1 MKRKLHLL
9 FFAITSCLISVF
21 GQTQINPPFSVDSTQ
36 LTIWNGKTYIPF
48 FMKGVNL
55 GIAKPGTSPGELEAT
70 PEQYKLWFSQIK
82 DAGFNCIR
90 IYTLHY
96 PHFYEQLYDYNKAN
110 PQHPLFFIQ
119 GIWLNE
125 VEAGGNKDLVMQTD
139 TFRAEIEENI
149 DCLHGN
155 KVINLRYG
163 KAFGNYTA
171 DVSQWNLAYIIGREI
186 APGEVLVTNQTHP
199 EITQFDGD
207 HLSITDSRAT
217 EVWLTSNLDYTIKY
231 ERTHY
236 NTERPVSA
244 SSWPTLDPIIHLSE
258 PNRDEDTASVDLSKI
273 ELKDAPAGLFI
284 SYHAYPY
291 YPDFIGKDLGYMTFS
306 DNYGPNSY
314 LGYLIDLKSHYKK
327 YPLII
332 AEFGVPSSW
341 GVAHYASSGMNHG
354 GFDERAQGDV
364 NMRLL
369 QTLQK
374 AKTGGGIQF
383 SWMDEWFKRTWITDA
398 IDSISRPLWQ
408 NVTAAEQNFGL
419 VKFMK
424 NNNFER
430 WKTFDAAD
438 DLSYLDV
445 KSGYAYFELE
455 VGLKQ
460 PMDILGDCW
469 IAFDT
474 YDANLG
480 ESILPTGM
488 TLPTRS
494 EFALHITQSSANFFV
509 TEAYDLFGLY
519 HQITTDKQKW
529 QSTVTDGAPWNIVR
543 WKNNMGD
550 EDVQYIGALK
560 LNHSYQPESSKDAV
574 TIYSDKIR
582 IRLPWTLLQFIDPS
596 QMKVFHDDKTTPE
609 AENRVSDGIAV
620 NIQYKGKMYSMDS
633 RYIWDKWTTVKDE
646 DVVQEFKTSYWS
658 AYDQLQ
664 SFNSPAIAMPDSFD
678 LLNKTYPVSVSAS
691 EGIMKND
698 FDPDG
703 QIMIAV
709 LDAAPKHGY
718 LELNADG
725 SFTYTPQIGY
735 SGADSFMY
743 SIFDGQS
750 LSKSNIVNLKVGTLS
765 DINDVNAGQNQLE
778 LLSLSPNPAR
788 NAVLVKSN
796 MDISTIR
803 IFNFSGLLLK
813 NLSVEEK
820 SYTIDLTQYN
830 PGIYIVVAEID
841 GKAFSKKLIVR

>member
-1 MKRKLHLL
+1 MKQKLHLL
-9 FFAITSCLISVF
+9 FFTIVLFSTSLF
-21 GQTQINPPFSVDSTQ
+21 GQAQENPPFSVDSTQ
-36 LTIWNGKTYIPF
+36 LTIWNGETYIPF

-70 PEQYKLWFSQIK
+70 PEQYRLWFSQIK

-125 VEAGGNKDLVMQTD
+125 VEAGGNKDLTQQTD

-186 APGEVLVTNQTHP
+186 APGEVLVTNQAHP
-199 EITQFDGD
+199 ELTQFDGN
-207 HLSITDSRAT
+207 HLAITDSRAT
-217 EVWLTSNLDYTIKY
+217 EVWLTSNLDHTIDY
-231 ERTHY
+231 ERSHY

-244 SSWPTLDPIIHLSE
+244 SSWPTLDPIIHWSE

-273 ELKDAPAGLFI
+273 ELKDAPAGFFI

-291 YPDFIGKDLGYMTFS
+291 YPDFIGKDPDYMTYS

-314 LGYLIDLKSHYKK
+314 LGYLVDLKNHYKK

-341 GVAHYASSGMNHG
+341 GIAHYASSGMNHG
-354 GFDERAQGDV
+354 GFDEREQGDV

-398 IDSISRPLWQ
+398 LDYLNRPLWQ

-419 VKFMK
+419 IKFVK

-430 WKTFDAAD
+430 WKTFETTD
-438 DLSYLDV
+438 DLSYLYV

-455 VGLKQ
+455 IGLKQ

-469 IAFDT
+469 VAFDT

-480 ESILPTGM
+480 ESKLPTGM

-494 EFALHITQSSANFFV
+494 EFALHITQSTANLFV

-519 HQITTDKQKW
+519 HQITTDKQMW

-596 QMKVFHDDKTTPE
+596 QMKVFHDNKETPQ
-609 AENRVSDGIAV
+609 AEDRVSDGIAV
-620 NIQYKGKMYSMDS
+620 NIQYKNKMYGTDT
-633 RYIWDKWTTVKDE
+633 RYTWNTWTTVKDE
-646 DVVQEFKTSYWS
+646 DVVQQFKTSYWS

-664 SFNSPAIAMPDSFD
+664 NFNSPAIAMPDSFD
-678 LLNKTYPVSVSAS
+678 LVDQTYPVSVSAAD
-691 EGIMKND
+691 GIMKND
-698 FDPDG
+698 FDLDG
-703 QIMIAV
+703 QTMIAV
-709 LDAAPKHGY
+709 LDASPKHGY

-725 SFTYTPQIGY
+725 SFTYTPQ
-735 SGADSFMY
+735 SGFSGNDSFMY

-750 LSKSNIVNLKVGTLS
+750 LSKSNVVNLKVGVS
-765 DINDVNAGQNQLE
+765 NGIDDVNTDPEMLDFVN
-778 LLSLSPNPAR
+778 LSPNPAR
-788 NAVLVKSN
+788 NSVLVKSN
-796 MDISTIR
+796 WNITNIR
-803 IFNFSGLLLK
+803 IFNFTGMLL
-813 NLSVEEK
+813 SQVHVDEQ
-820 SYTIDLTQYN
+820 SYRIDLTHYN
-830 PGIYIVVAEID
+830 PGVYIVVAEIK

>member
-1 MKRKLHLL
+1 MNPASLICENHNR
-9 FFAITSCLISVF
+9 ITSYNVCY
-21 GQTQINPPFSVDSTQ
+21 T
-36 LTIWNGKTYIPF
+36 
-48 FMKGVNL
+48 
-55 GIAKPGTSPGELEAT
+55 
-70 PEQYKLWFSQIK
+70 KLLR
-82 DAGFNCIR
+82 R

-96 PHFYEQLYDYNKAN
+96 PHFYEQLYDYNTAH

-119 GIWLNE
+119 GVWLNE
-125 VEAGGNKDLVMQTD
+125 VEAGANKDLVLQTD

-155 KVINLRYG
+155 KILGQRYG

-171 DVSQWNLAYIIGREI
+171 DVSRWNMAYIIGREI
-186 APGEVLVTNQTHP
+186 APGEVLVTNQAHP
-199 EITQFDGD
+199 ELTQFDGD
-207 HLSITDSRAT
+207 HFSITDSRAT
-217 EVWLTSNLDYTIKY
+217 EAWLTSNLDYTIKY
-231 ERTHY
+231 ERNHY

-291 YPDFIGKDLGYMTFS
+291 YPDFIGKDPVYMTYS

-314 LGYLIDLKSHYKK
+314 LGYLTDLKNHYKK
-327 YPLII
+327 FPLII

-354 GFDERAQGDV
+354 GFDERDQGDV

-398 IDSISRPLWQ
+398 IDSMNRPLWH

-419 VKFMK
+419 IKFVK

-430 WKTFDAAD
+430 WKTFDTAD
-438 DLSYLDV
+438 DLSYLNV

-474 YDANLG
+474 YDSNLG

-494 EFALHITQSSANFFV
+494 EFALHITQSSANLFV

-519 HQITTDKQKW
+519 HQITTDKQMW

-543 WKNNMGD
+543 WKNNAGD

-574 TIYSDKIR
+574 TIYNDKIR

-620 NIQYKGKMYSMDS
+620 SIQYKNKMYTTDN
-633 RYIWDKWTTVKDE
+633 RYTWNTWTTVKDE
-646 DVVQEFKTSYWS
+646 DVVQQFKTSYWS

-664 SFNSPAIAMPDSFD
+664 NFNSPAIAVPDSFD
-678 LLNKTYPVSVSAS
+678 LIDKTYPVNIPAS
-691 EGIMKND
+691 DGVLKND

-703 QIMIAV
+703 QLMIAV

-725 SFTYTPQIGY
+725 SFTYTSQSGY
-735 SGADSFMY
+735 SGDDSFMY

-750 LSKSNIVNLKVGTLS
+750 LSKSNVVNLKVGTLNG
-765 DINDVNAGQNQLE
+765 INDVNTDPEQLE
-778 LLSLSPNPAR
+778 LLSLSPNPAK
-788 NAVLVKSN
+788 NDVLVKSN
-796 MDISTIR
+796 KDISSIR
-803 IFNFSGLLLK
+803 IFNFSGLLL
-813 NLSVEEK
+813 NQLSVEEK
-820 SYTIDLTQYN
+820 SYRIDLTRYN
-830 PGIYIVVAEID
+830 PGMYIVVAEIK